1 MDINEKYFSNNTRG
15 YKFLNRFYLK
25 YREFF
30 TKTADSEFEDFRNR
44 IFFNISGIK
53 FSEDLLNN
61 EACILGTMKIQCRLL
76 LDKAIRSK
84 NEKQPGKLPQSNQI
98 IEEEGISISEPL
110 PDVLPS
116 PHEIPEGEEVYNTM
130 NIYKLRLKKGD
141 RDFLNNIIDEKI
153 KAEIA
158 GAGSAAGNPGE
169 RFLNF
174 LRENKLN
181 YKMFK
186 KYYKSE

>member
-25 YREFF
+25 YREFL
-30 TKTADSEFEDFRNR
+30 TKTAGSEFEDFRNR

-53 FSEDLLNN
+53 LSGDWINE
-61 EACILGTMKIQCRLL
+61 EACILGAMKIECRML
-76 LDKAIRSK
+76 LDKAIKSK
-84 NEKQPGKLPQSNQI
+84 PETRLHKSDQI
-98 IEEEGISISEPL
+98 IGEDGISISEPL
-110 PDVLPS
+110 TTPLPQ
-116 PHEIPEGEEVYNTM
+116 PHEIPEGEEVFNM
-130 NIYKLRLKKGD
+130 INLYKLRLKKGE

-153 KAEIA
+153 KTEI
-158 GAGSAAGNPGE
+158 GGTGSMSVNPGE
-169 RFLNF
+169 RFFSF

-186 KYYKSE
+186 KYHKSE